1 MDSCSPPRS
10 KRQKK
15 DDAST
20 RSTCLSFGKHRH
32 SLYSK
37 FVMCNGC
44 DNWEIIVESGAI
56 GKSQR
61 SSRRNRCQARH
72 TSFAFPTDLKKLS
85 KKYAPLENIV
95 ESEEEES
102 SEEEDE
108 DERTEATAVPR
119 RTNRLETNRPER
131 NNNVNDNAH
140 KFPIFQIGISK
151 NKSRST
157 TRIGWHPCFNERLNN
172 LSNVPTPA
180 RCHRLSSVSNRTFRH

>member
-1 MDSCSPPRS
+1 
-10 KRQKK
+10 
-15 DDAST
+15 
-20 RSTCLSFGKHRH
+20 
-32 SLYSK
+32 
-37 FVMCNGC
+37 MCNGC

-131 NNNVNDNAH
+131 NNNVNDNDKEDDNINDNEEEDEEEEAIEMNDVDNPH
-140 KFPIFQIGISK
+140 V
-151 NKSRST
+151 RSLKKT
-157 TRIGWHPCFNERLNN
+157 TIVFKEPQWNGAIP
-172 LSNVPTPA
+172 
-180 RCHRLSSVSNRTFRH
+180 